1 MAHGLSFYGFT
12 LGRYYAQL
20 ETLTFD
26 YLRKS
31 IFGSTRIKL
40 ILYESNYNFNFKFI
54 LASEKNLL
62 YFSLLQASWLYDLLI
77 DFLLFYG
84 LAKEKYQI

>member
-1 MAHGLSFYGFT
+1 MANGPSFCGFT
-12 LGRYYAQL
+12 LGRYCAQL
-20 ETLTFD
+20 DNLTFG

-40 ILYESNYNFNFKFI
+40 ILYESNYNFNLKFI

-62 YFSLLQASWLYDLLI
+62 HFSLLQASWLYDLLI
-77 DFLLFYG
+77 DFLLF
-84 LAKEKYQI
+84 